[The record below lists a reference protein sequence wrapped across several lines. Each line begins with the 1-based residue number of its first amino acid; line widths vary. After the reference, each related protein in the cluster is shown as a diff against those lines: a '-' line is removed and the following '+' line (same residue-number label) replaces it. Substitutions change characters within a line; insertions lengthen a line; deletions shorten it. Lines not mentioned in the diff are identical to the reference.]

1 VYALTRSGDLALAK
15 AELEKMAAAP
25 RPFVLLPELR
35 AFVARAAGPAT
46 PELDASTGKRE
57 AAVAAATPEPRAAPE
72 PRGEGEAVGG
82 DYRSL
87 LQQASQ
93 AAASRS
99 YDRAEQLYRA
109 ALAKS
114 PGDTEALAGLGDVAR
129 ARGNPSLARTYY
141 EKVLATNPHYLP
153 TLAALAD
160 IKWDSGDRAGAA
172 KLYREIVDTA
182 SEGPLAERAKERIAQ
197 ADSAP
202 KAAPAPKPSRPS
214 PSPTPTSDVPP
225 EIDTS
230 DLPGFK
236 R

>member
-1 VYALTRSGDLALAK
+1 V
-15 AELEKMAAAP
+15 
-25 RPFVLLPELR
+25 
-35 AFVARAAGPAT
+35 T
-46 PELDASTGKRE
+46 PEVEAGVAVGKKE
-57 AAVAAATPEPRAAPE
+57 AGAPTVEAKPAAPE
-72 PRGEGEAVGG
+72 ARGEGEAVGG

-93 AAASRS
+93 ASASRN

-129 ARGNPSLARTYY
+129 ARGNPTLARSYY
-141 EKVLATNPHYLP
+141 EKVLANNPHYLP

-172 KLYREIVDTA
+172 KLYRDILDSA
-182 SEGPLAERAKERIAQ
+182 SEGPLASRAKERIAQ
-197 ADSAP
+197 VDSAP
-202 KAAPAPKPSRPS
+202 AKAPAAPKPSRPS
-214 PSPTPTSDVPP
+214 TPAPTSDVPP